1 MVRSLFVIA
10 SLMLISCDYY
20 HTRVDDNTKLAHGT
34 YNEALEY
41 DIELELEPPRT
52 AEPPP
57 AHPTFFG
64 KNKMSKLIKRGNM
77 SIDVVKLPDSK
88 RRIDSILIRN
98 QSYYEREE
106 YMSNEISNS
115 YSLTI
120 RVPVT
125 YFDSLINQLENG
137 IGKLKYKS
145 IFVDDVTEEYH
156 DLDMRLKNKLAFLN
170 QYRMILQKAV
180 KIKEIIEV
188 QEKIRRIEEEIES
201 KKGRLRFLDDQISYS
216 TLRIE
221 LSEIIKYDEQPK
233 SGLIH
238 KVKLAFN
245 EGVMSFLSFL
255 LTLISLWPV
264 LLFLLLL
271 YFLRRKIIDRIK
283 GIL

>member
-1 MVRSLFVIA
+1 MVRSLFIIV
-10 SLMLISCDYY
+10 SLMLISCDYN
-20 HTRVDDNTKLAHGT
+20 HTRVDDNTRSVHGM
-34 YNEALEY
+34 YNDALEY
-41 DIELELEPPRT
+41 DIEVELEPPRT
-52 AEPPP
+52 AESPP
-57 AHPTFFG
+57 APPIFFG

-106 YMSNEISNS
+106 YMSNEKSNS

-137 IGKLKYKS
+137 IGKLKSKS

-156 DLDMRLKNKLAFLN
+156 DLDIRLKNKLAFLN

-264 LLFLLLL
+264 LLFILLL
-271 YFLRRKIIDRIK
+271 YFLRKKIIDRIK